1 MRQIIKDNKLFLG
14 LFVLFLLLGIYPL
27 ATMGKGDLLLLINSE
42 NNAFLDVFFAIVTRF
57 AEVPAFIMVF
67 FVFFIM
73 KKRKEA
79 WLVGVLGVLVL
90 LTSFVLKSFFQHPR
104 PKTFFEGK
112 NLLEQLYFVE
122 GVYINSG
129 NTAFPSGHTMG
140 AFALFSLIS
149 FIAPNKSWMPL
160 IFFVLAVLVGL
171 SRIYLV
177 QHFFEDVYSGALLGV
192 LLSLLSIWAF
202 GKYFNKSKQ
211 PASV

>member
-1 MRQIIKDNKLFLG
+1 MEKG
-14 LFVLFLLLGIYPL
+14 ELLL
-27 ATMGKGDLLLLINSE
+27 MVNSE
-42 NNAFLDVFFAIVTRF
+42 NNSFLDIFFAVVTRF

-79 WLVGVLGVLVL
+79 WLVGALGVLVL
-90 LTSFVLKSFFQHPR
+90 LTAFVLKSLFKHPR

-112 NLLEQLYFVE
+112 NLLEQLYFVD

-149 FIAPNKSWMPL
+149 FIAPNKSWMPVL
-160 IFFVLAVLVGL
+160 FFLLAALVGL

-177 QHFFEDVYSGALLGV
+177 QHFFEDVYSGALMGV
-192 LLSLLSIWAF
+192 ILSLISIWVF
-202 GKYFNKSKQ
+202 KKFFDKSKQ